1 MSSPVTDTTTAAAGS
16 AELAATAPDG
26 LEALAAIIQARF
38 GERARRIAAVAGELS
53 FEVETAELGEVCRVL
68 RDDEALSF
76 EVLADLSGI
85 DYLVYGH
92 DEWQTNAAT
101 ATGFSRGVARDHPA
115 IAPPPQPD
123 AAGGPVATRRFAVVY
138 HLLSIRH
145 NRRLRLRTF
154 CESGE
159 PPLAD
164 SVVDVWPGANWYERE
179 AFDLFGILFRGH
191 PDLRRILTDYG
202 FIGHPFR
209 KDFPLSGHVEVRYD
223 PEKQRV
229 VYQPVSIEPRVLVP
243 RVIRDD
249 HRYDAALTGRP
260 AAAAVPPAAAPAV
273 KPNA

>member
-1 MSSPVTDTTTAAAGS
+1 MSSPVTESTTAAAES
-16 AELAATAPDG
+16 AEAAPAPDG
-26 LEALAAIIQARF
+26 REALAAIVQARF
-38 GERARRIAAVAGELS
+38 GERARRVAALAGELS
-53 FEVETAELGEVCRVL
+53 FEVATAELRQVCQAL

-101 ATGFSRGVARDHPA
+101 STGFSRGVARDQLA
-115 IAPPPQPD
+115 VVAPPPAD
-123 AAGGPVATRRFAVVY
+123 EAGERVNTRRFAVVY

-223 PEKQRV
+223 PEKKRV
-229 VYQPVSIEPRVLVP
+229 VYQPVTIEPRVLVP
-243 RVIRDD
+243 RVIRHDQ
-249 HRYDAALTGRP
+249 RYDPALTGRP
-260 AAAAVPPAAAPAV
+260 APAGAPPAAAV